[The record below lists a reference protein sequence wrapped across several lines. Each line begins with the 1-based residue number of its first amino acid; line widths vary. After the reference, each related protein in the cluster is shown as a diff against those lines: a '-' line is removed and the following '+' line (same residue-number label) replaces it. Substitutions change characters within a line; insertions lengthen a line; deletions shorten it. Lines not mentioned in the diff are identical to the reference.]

1 MARDSSGGFRSF
13 PDIPLPAALTALGAG
28 ALALRL
34 VLVMQLATLPIFSA
48 HFSDTRLYM
57 DMVASLFGGGDGRAF
72 FMSPLYPLLIALVD
86 MLTGNADL
94 VLRILQACMG
104 AATAVLV
111 QRIGARIFG
120 APAGWIAG
128 IWTAL
133 HPMLLAYDASLL
145 SESLLTLLVTATV
158 LLTVRMRDE
167 GGLRLSLATGV
178 LMGLLV
184 IGRAT
189 FVALPLA
196 LIAALWIDG
205 RRAAAATDEHAAKA
219 VRSGQRPAARTAGIV
234 HPGRAVLML
243 IGTVIVVILPVT
255 LHNVAVEGRLIPIV
269 SSTGFNLYAGN
280 NADAGGLY
288 TVPERIDLITDPGG
302 RFHAERAMGRTLA
315 SDEVSAYWF
324 DRAMTWIT
332 AQPTDWLALLV
343 RKALLMLRAEEI
355 EQIGFG
361 AGFIRH
367 EYATL
372 LDLPLP
378 GMLVLLPMGMVGI
391 ALALGARVRHG
402 GMLSLMLLLFVLATI
417 LFFVNGR
424 FRVPVTPILL
434 VFAGHGLVELWR
446 GIRGGAWRRLGL
458 PIGVG
463 VLVLLAATVAQPE
476 MSQSYELEY
485 TRLGELAFDAKDYDE
500 AERLFLR
507 SLEERVTVEAL
518 VNLGNTHAVRGRAG
532 DAGAAYDRALTIDP
546 QSHLALFNLGNL
558 AMQSG
563 NVRAAATLW
572 QRALAANGAFA
583 PAHRNLGLL
592 LVRSGHVDEGVA
604 HLRSFLT
611 YERDARAR
619 AEIERDLR
627 TIESL
632 K

>member
-28 ALALRL
+28 AFALRL
-34 VLVMQLATLPIFSA
+34 VLVVQIAALPVFNA
-48 HFSDTRLYM
+48 HFSDTRLYVEM
-57 DMVASLFGGGDGRAF
+57 AASLFSGGDGRAF

-94 VLRILQACMG
+94 VLRILQAGMG

-111 QRIGARIFG
+111 QRLAARVFN
-120 APAGWIAG
+120 APVGWIAG
-128 IWTAL
+128 IWTAVHPVLLL
-133 HPMLLAYDASLL
+133 HDASLL
-145 SESLLTLLVTATV
+145 SESLLTLLATSAV
-158 LLTVRMRDE
+158 LLAVRMRDE
-167 GGLRLSLATGV
+167 GGVRLSLLTGV
-178 LMGLLV
+178 LMGLLI

-189 FVALPLA
+189 FVALPIA
-196 LIAALWIDG
+196 LLVMLWID
-205 RRAAAATDEHAAKA
+205 RR
-219 VRSGQRPAARTAGIV
+219 RGTAGMHV
-234 HPGRAVLML
+234 RRTVPVLLVAL
-243 IGTVIVVILPVT
+243 IGVILPVT

-280 NADAGGLY
+280 NAAAAGVY
-288 TVPERIDLITDPGG
+288 AVPERIDLIADPAG

-315 SDEVSAYWF
+315 SDEVSAYWS
-324 DRAMTWIT
+324 DRAMAWI
-332 AQPTDWLALLV
+332 AAHPVDWLSLLA
-343 RKALLMLRAEEI
+343 RKALLMLRADEI

-378 GMLVLLPMGMVGI
+378 GMLLLLPLGVAGFV
-391 ALALGARVRHG
+391 LALGGRVRHA
-402 GMLSLMLLLFVLATI
+402 GMLSLMLLLFALATI

-424 FRVPVTPILL
+424 FRVPVTPILI
-434 VFAGHGLVELWR
+434 VFAGHALVELWR
-446 GIRGGAWRRLGL
+446 GIRGRVWRSIRGGVWQRLAFPLGA
-458 PIGVG
+458 G
-463 VLVLLAATVAQPE
+463 VLVLLAATVAQPAI
-476 MSQSYELEY
+476 SQTYELEY
-485 TRLGELAFDAKDYDE
+485 TRLGEMAFDAQDYDE
-500 AERLFLR
+500 AERLFAR
-507 SLEERVTVEAL
+507 SLDEKVTVEAL
-518 VNLGNTHAVRGRAG
+518 VNLGNTHAVRGRAAE
-532 DAGAAYDRALTIDP
+532 AGAAYDRALTIDA

-558 AMQSG
+558 AMQAG

-572 QRALAANGAFA
+572 SRALAANGAFA

-592 LVRSGHVDEGVA
+592 LVRSGRVDEGVA

-632 K
+632 E